1 MYATKWW
8 LKVTDDC
15 LKGVTSS
22 KWCFVLLPQPR
33 YKPSLDNLAL
43 CVIDFPQ
50 PLSKSLPPRYGHK
63 LYVPR
68 RVLRTAI
75 DKWSGSP
82 INLQSQQTR
91 QWQDFCST
99 HLRRREVLEK
109 YETVGHQHGIMKD
122 EDDHPQLYRVPL
134 EFYSKAICESLCSD
148 VQSMKVFTSADL
160 ARFTSAVVEYGCFK
174 NQLSLHDWVKR
185 YQQYKFCRPYPDV
198 SVILQLVNLVRE
210 RNLDVN
216 DSAAREVVLWLKN
229 TDDTG
234 IVNLQNFQVH
244 ESISRS
250 VSVKELDA
258 FLDIT
263 YPGYFHEV

>member
-50 PLSKSLPPRYGHK
+50 PLSKSLPPRYCHK

-68 RVLRTAI
+68 RVLRIAI

-82 INLQSQQTR
+82 INLQSQQSR

-109 YETVGHQHGIMKD
+109 YETVGRQNGIMED
-122 EDDHPQLYRVPL
+122 EYGHPELYRVPL

-148 VQSMKVFTSADL
+148 VQSMKVFTSAQLDK
-160 ARFTSAVVEYGCFK
+160 FTSAVVEYDYFK
-174 NQLSLHDWVKR
+174 NRRCLHYWVKTF
-185 YQQYKFCRPYPDV
+185 QQYKLCRPYPDV
-198 SVILQLVNLVRE
+198 SAILQLVNTVRE
-210 RNLDVN
+210 GSLD
-216 DSAAREVVLWLKN
+216 DSADREVVLWLKS

-234 IVNLQNFQVH
+234 ITNLQNFQVR
-244 ESISRS
+244 EGMSRS